1 MYARTDDS
9 DPTTFG
15 DEAIK
20 VGEQFE
26 DLMDLNI
33 TTWEETD
40 TPTED
45 GSTSIGEVSSM
56 FDSLQACKLGTAEIS
71 IETQVAA
78 TANDEVTPTVSVE
91 VMTET
96 EVAEVASNETSA
108 ASADRVLAGRDNST
122 SKASSFRQ

>member
-1 MYARTDDS
+1 
-9 DPTTFG
+9 
-15 DEAIK
+15 
-20 VGEQFE
+20 
-26 DLMDLNI
+26 
-33 TTWEETD
+33 
-40 TPTED
+40 
-45 GSTSIGEVSSM
+45 M
-56 FDSLQACKLGTAEIS
+56 FDGLQVRKLRTAEIS
-71 IETQVAA
+71 NETQVAA